1 MRELIADLR
10 AVIGPAHVLADPD
23 VVAGYATD
31 WTRRYSGVAACVV
44 RPASTAE
51 VADVIRA
58 CAAHGAPIVPQ
69 GGNTGLV
76 GGSVP
81 SGESPRS
88 DSRAAGPPGSSTTA
102 ALPPVILSTG
112 RLTTLDPVDV
122 RSGQVTAGAGVTIA
136 RLRAHAAAAGLSYG
150 VDLASRDTATV
161 GGTIATN
168 AGGIRTIRYGPTR
181 AQVASVTAVLADG
194 SVVGDMSGLTAGATG
209 YDIAQLLTGSEGT
222 LAVIT
227 TARLRLR
234 SAEPAAA
241 VLLASVT
248 SIDAAADLLAR
259 IKAAV
264 PGVLAGEYLDAA
276 GMDLVCR
283 ATGLPPPVGYDR
295 PAAAGDSARSR
306 SWAAPPGFLL
316 AELTSGEG
324 SSADLPERLADAT
337 LPEET
342 WVATDAR
349 GMAALWA
356 YRERLTDAIA
366 MTGIPHKI
374 DVAVPAGE
382 LGPFRSELDGAV
394 RSAAARD
401 GEPVVIVFGH
411 IGVGNLHV
419 NVIGPDTADTSV
431 DAVVARLAAAHGGS
445 VAAEHGVGRAKA
457 AWLGLTKSAAEIA
470 AMRAIKTALDPAGL
484 LNPGVL
490 LPSER

>member
-10 AVIGPAHVLADPD
+10 AVIGSAHVLAEPD

-69 GGNTGLV
+69 GGNTSLL

-81 SGESPRS
+81 SDRMPV
-88 DSRAAGPPGSSTTA
+88 
-102 ALPPVILSTG
+102 PPVILWTG
-112 RLTTLDPVDV
+112 RLTSLDPVDT
-122 RSGQVTAGAGVTIA
+122 RSSQVTVGAGVTIA
-136 RLRAHAAAAGLSYG
+136 KLRAHAAAAGLSYG

-168 AGGIRTIRYGPTR
+168 AGGIRAIRYGPTR
-181 AQVASVTAVLADG
+181 AQVAGVTAVLADG
-194 SVVGDMSGLTAGATG
+194 SVVGNMSGLTASAAG

-227 TARLRLR
+227 AARLRLR
-234 SAEPAAA
+234 IAEPAVA
-241 VLLASVT
+241 VLMAGVAG
-248 SIDAAADLLAR
+248 IDAAADLLAR
-259 IKAAV
+259 IGAAV
-264 PGVLAGEYLDAA
+264 PGVLAGEYFDSA

-283 ATGLPPPVGYDR
+283 AAGLPLPRGYDR
-295 PAAAGDSARSR
+295 SVAEGASAGDG
-306 SWAAPPGFLL
+306 AAGFLL
-316 AELTSGEG
+316 AELTSGDAG
-324 SSADLPERLADAT
+324 PDDIAQRLAGAA
-337 LPEET
+337 LPDQT
-342 WVATDAR
+342 WVATDSR

-356 YRERLTDAIA
+356 YRERLTEAIA
-366 MTGIPHKI
+366 TTGIPHKM

-382 LGPFRSELDGAV
+382 LGAFRSELDGVV
-394 RSAAARD
+394 RAATVHD
-401 GEPVVIVFGH
+401 SESLVIVFGH

-419 NVIGPDTADTSV
+419 NVIGPDPADTSV
-431 DAVVARLAAAHGGS
+431 DVAVARLAAAHGGS

-457 AWLGLTKSAAEIA
+457 AWLGLTRSVAEIA
-470 AMRAIKTALDPAGL
+470 AMHAIKAALDPAGL

-490 LPSER
+490 LPAER

>member
-1 MRELIADLR
+1 MREMIADLR
-10 AVIGPAHVLADPD
+10 AVIGPAHVLAEPD

-69 GGNTGLV
+69 GGNTSLV

-81 SGESPRS
+81 SG
-88 DSRAAGPPGSSTTA
+88 GPPGSDTAA
-102 ALPPVILSTG
+102 ALPPVVLSTG
-112 RLTTLDPVDV
+112 RLTGLDPVDV

-136 RLRAHAAAAGLSYG
+136 RLRAHAAASGLSYG

-168 AGGIRTIRYGPTR
+168 AGGIHTIRYGSTR
-181 AQVASVTAVLADG
+181 AHVAGVTAVLADG

-209 YDIAQLLTGSEGT
+209 YDIAQLLAGSEDT

-227 TARLRLR
+227 AARLRFR
-234 SAEPAAA
+234 IAEPPSA
-241 VLLASVT
+241 VLLAGVT
-248 SIDAAADLLAR
+248 SIDGAADLLAGIR
-259 IKAAV
+259 AAV
-264 PGVLAGEYLDAA
+264 PGVLAGEYFDTA

-283 ATGLPPPVGYDR
+283 ATGLPRPPGYDG
-295 PAAAGDSARSR
+295 PAAGGDTARPRSQAGPA
-306 SWAAPPGFLL
+306 GFLL
-316 AELTSGEG
+316 AELTSGDGG
-324 SSADLPERLADAT
+324 SDDIPGRLADAT

-356 YRERLTDAIA
+356 YRERLTEAIA
-366 MTGIPHKI
+366 TRGIPHKI

-382 LGPFRSELDGAV
+382 LGAFRSELDGVA
-394 RSAAARD
+394 RSGTGHD
-401 GEPVVIVFGH
+401 GEPEVIVFGH

-419 NVIGPDTADTSV
+419 NVIGPDPADTSV
-431 DAVVARLAAAHGGS
+431 DAAVVRLVAAHGGS

-457 AWLGLTKSAAEIA
+457 TWLGLSRSAAEIA
-470 AMRAIKTALDPAGL
+470 AMRAIKAALDPAGV

>member
-10 AVIGPAHVLADPD
+10 AVIGSAHVLAEPG

-31 WTRRYSGVAACVV
+31 WTRRYSGAAGCVV

-69 GGNTGLV
+69 GGNTSLL

-81 SGESPRS
+81 SDQMPV
-88 DSRAAGPPGSSTTA
+88 
-102 ALPPVILSTG
+102 PPVILSTG
-112 RLTTLDPVDV
+112 RLTSLDSVDV
-122 RSGQVTAGAGVTIA
+122 RSGQVAAGAGVTIA
-136 RLRAHAAAAGLSYG
+136 KLRAHAAAAGLSYG

-181 AQVASVTAVLADG
+181 AQVAGVTAVLADG
-194 SVVGDMSGLTAGATG
+194 SVVGSMSGLTAGAAG

-227 TARLRLR
+227 AATLRLR
-234 SAEPAAA
+234 IAEPADA
-241 VLLASVT
+241 VLMASVAG
-248 SIDAAADLLAR
+248 IDAAADLLAR
-259 IKAAV
+259 IGAAV
-264 PGVLAGEYLDAA
+264 PGVLAGEYFDSA

-283 ATGLPPPVGYDR
+283 AAGLPLPQGYDG
-295 PAAAGDSARSR
+295 AAAEGDAARPGR
-306 SWAAPPGFLL
+306 RDGAAGFLL
-316 AELTSGEG
+316 AELTSGDGG
-324 SSADLPERLADAT
+324 SDDISQRLGEAALPDQ
-337 LPEET
+337 T

-356 YRERLTDAIA
+356 YRERLTEAIA
-366 MTGIPHKI
+366 TTGIPHKM

-382 LGPFRSELDGAV
+382 LGGFRSELDGV
-394 RSAAARD
+394 LRAATD
-401 GEPVVIVFGH
+401 HDSESIVIVFGH

-419 NVIGPDTADTSV
+419 NVIGPDPADTSV
-431 DAVVARLAAAHGGS
+431 DVAVARLAAAHGGS
-445 VAAEHGVGRAKA
+445 VAAEHGVGRAKT
-457 AWLGLTKSAAEIA
+457 AWLGLTRSVAEIA
-470 AMRAIKTALDPAGL
+470 AMHAIKAALDPAGL

-490 LPSER
+490 LPAER